1 MSYGM
6 SKYDFKFL
14 RKTNNDF
21 ITQSIRV
28 ISKFKY
34 FNNFIEV
41 FRF

>member
-1 MSYGM
+1 MDDEIKKEGTIFMSYGM

-28 ISKFKY
+28 ISKF
-34 FNNFIEV
+34 
-41 FRF
+41 